1 MNQQA
6 GFQQQT
12 NQTQARALGKS
23 IRKAVSHPLLAEA
36 PKPRGPASLL
46 WEGVGSWECR
56 GKAESYGKKPQDSGT
71 PRLISISS
79 DANSQLQERWPHR
92 AEALEYDTS

>member
-23 IRKAVSHPLLAEA
+23 IKKAVSHPLLAEA
-36 PKPRGPASLL
+36 RKSQSRFPL
-46 WEGVGSWECR
+46 VGRC
-56 GKAESYGKKPQDSGT
+56 
-71 PRLISISS
+71 
-79 DANSQLQERWPHR
+79 
-92 AEALEYDTS
+92 